1 MAKSKRNW
9 GKTNWRRKKSI
20 ESKAVMVQPLG
31 NMLAMKIWEVQFGL
45 STIIDQE
52 TIHCVVIGAHRN
64 LAIWKRPMSEFWQT
78 MCRKKWSP
86 CLKTSHQL
94 SYYRDARNF
103 GQSSNRSYHQV
114 PLPKRGIC
122 WLEMPRYCSLLCN
135 YAVKGWKRQQS
146 CSVSLHG
153 YSLRKSSPAVCQYDW
168 QKRVKGLQV
177 TQKQKKAP
185 KNQEVAS

>member
-1 MAKSKRNW
+1 
-9 GKTNWRRKKSI
+9 
-20 ESKAVMVQPLG
+20 
-31 NMLAMKIWEVQFGL
+31 MKIGEVQFGL

-52 TIHCVVIGAHRN
+52 TIHCVVIGAHQN
-64 LAIWKRPMSEFWQT
+64 LAIWKRPMPEFCHT
-78 MCRKKWSP
+78 ICRKKWSP

-122 WLEMPRYCSLLCN
+122 LLEMPRYCSLLCN

-146 CSVSLHG
+146 CSVSLQGH
-153 YSLRKSSPAVCQYDW
+153 SLRKSSPAVCQYDW
-168 QKRVKGLQV
+168 QKKSER
-177 TQKQKKAP
+177 
-185 KNQEVAS
+185 VASDWEAEKSASISRGSLLITTIQWIWAWNLWKQWMNT